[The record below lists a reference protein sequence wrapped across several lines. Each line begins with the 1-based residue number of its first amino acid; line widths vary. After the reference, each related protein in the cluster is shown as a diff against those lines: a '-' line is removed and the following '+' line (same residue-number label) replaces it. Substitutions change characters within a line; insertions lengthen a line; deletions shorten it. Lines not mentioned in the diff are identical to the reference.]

1 VSLGIL
7 GGTFNPIHCA
17 HLRLAEVARAELA
30 LERVLFVPAGDP
42 PLKCADVAPAHH
54 RVAMVRL
61 ALADRPEFEV
71 LDVELTRPGPSYTVD
86 TLALLR
92 ERHPREA
99 LWFIVGADALAQ
111 LEQWREPERLFAL
124 ANFAAAR
131 RPGSPG
137 GLAELLPARLA
148 QAFRRRDARSWL
160 HASGN
165 ELRELPFPPLDVSA
179 TEIRARAAR
188 GEDLG
193 GSVAPRVAAYIAL
206 HRLYREAA

>member
-30 LERVLFVPAGDP
+30 LTRVLFVPAGDP
-42 PLKCADVAPAHH
+42 PLKHSDVAPAHH
-54 RVAMVRL
+54 RLAMLRL
-61 ALADRPEFEV
+61 ALSDRTDCEV

-92 ERHPREA
+92 ERHPEERR
-99 LWFIVGADALAQ
+99 WFIVGADALAQ
-111 LEQWREPERLFAL
+111 LEQWRSPERLFEL
-124 ANFAAAR
+124 ASFAAAR

-137 GLAELLPARLA
+137 GLAELLPQRLA
-148 QAFRRRDARSWL
+148 RAFRKRDARTWV
-160 HASGN
+160 HTSGS

-179 TEIRARAAR
+179 TQIRARAAR
-188 GEDLG
+188 GENIECW
-193 GSVAPRVAAYIAL
+193 VAPRVAAYIAE
-206 HRLYREAA
+206 HELYREAA